1 MFAVSSQNLAT
12 VSRPICTVAISPP
25 FVPCSLVVAATEA
38 SLGLLLELELDDS
51 VVVMVK
57 DDVPEIRRKVVAD
70 GVATPSAKKRSTSS
84 ASGEE
89 VLSQLNYLCGWYR
102 LFGHHVSSLSLVGVH

>member
-1 MFAVSSQNLAT
+1 MFAVSSQNLVT

-38 SLGLLLELELDDS
+38 SLGLLSELELDDS

-70 GVATPSAKKRSTSS
+70 GVATPSAKKTVDQF
-84 ASGEE
+84 GERRGGALTTKLP
-89 VLSQLNYLCGWYR
+89 VWL
-102 LFGHHVSSLSLVGVH
+102 VSLVRAPCV